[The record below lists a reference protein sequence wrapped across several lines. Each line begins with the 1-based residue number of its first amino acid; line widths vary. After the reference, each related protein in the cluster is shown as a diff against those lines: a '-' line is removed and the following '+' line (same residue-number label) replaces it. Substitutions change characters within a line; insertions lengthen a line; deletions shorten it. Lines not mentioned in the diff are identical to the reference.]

1 MPFELDGLQHVG
13 GGVHRYL
20 TRDDAAAVNAPGYWT
35 AAWPL
40 LRAGDAVFRTTLD
53 AGGAVL
59 SAGRHVITAASR
71 GAISSADGF
80 DAGSMITPPELP
92 GAGYTLTS
100 AAAITAATIFT
111 RVLPAAFTLTA
122 LRFRLATASSSGA
135 VSIDVRRNGTSIFT
149 QEQQLAAGETD
160 SLTAIA
166 QPYILTGD
174 SIDFTG
180 HTLTVVV
187 TAAGTGAAGLTVD
200 LLGTIGAA
208 LSLSAAA
215 LVGAEESAT
224 VELSG
229 TYTGTP
235 ATGGI
240 ELAIFSGASPVVAYG
255 AAAASGGT
263 ATRSVTAPAQGSGY
277 TTRLRYRDS
286 QTNAGGV
293 LEAISAPYVIA
304 EASGPPPPPPF
315 TPLDLGA
322 KTIEWLDFSNA
333 ATRTVTSGAYEQV
346 VGRKSVLTIGQ
357 ATAGARPALTNPSG
371 VPAGVDAMTF
381 DGVDDDIFTASV
393 PAALQGFYSSTSRAI
408 WIAGRITGEGEAQL
422 GRLYTRADASNGTIY
437 SFNLAATAP
446 PDAMRLLRGSTGGN
460 GQLDF
465 GLGYDAAAPSA
476 SQGFFI
482 LKAVYDDANRDWL
495 TSRFNGSTGTGSVL
509 TNNTGIRADG
519 SAGSIRFGNT
529 AAGDR
534 TFNGWITDVVYTDG
548 LTAGE
553 ETDLITFLEARLGR
567 TGLWV

>member
-1 MPFELDGLQHVG
+1 MTIGAPYRRGSRRSERADVGPDANWTRSLTLREDRDPGVADGGNAGVG
-13 GGVHRYL
+13 YVL
-20 TRDDAAAVNAPGYWT
+20 SSAAGIT
-35 AAWPL
+35 A
-40 LRAGDAVFRTTLD
+40 TTL
-53 AGGAVL
+53 
-59 SAGRHVITAASR
+59 
-71 GAISSADGF
+71 
-80 DAGSMITPPELP
+80 
-92 GAGYTLTS
+92 
-100 AAAITAATIFT
+100 FT
-111 RVLPAAFTLTA
+111 RVLPTAFTLTG
-122 LRFRLATASSSGA
+122 LRFRLATASSSGT
-135 VSIDVRRNGTSIFT
+135 VSIDVRRNGTTIFT

-160 SLTAIA
+160 STAAIA
-166 QPYILTGD
+166 QPYILTAD

-180 HTLTVVV
+180 HTLTVVC

-200 LLGTIGAA
+200 LLGTVGAGLA
-208 LSLSAAA
+208 LSAAP
-215 LVGAEESAT
+215 LVGAEEGASVSLT
-224 VELSG
+224 G

-235 ATGGI
+235 AASGI
-240 ELAIFSGASPVVAYG
+240 ELGIFSGDTPVVAFG
-255 AAAASGGT
+255 AAT
-263 ATRSVTAPAQGSGY
+263 ATGGNASRSVTAPAAGSGY

-286 QTNAGGV
+286 TANVGGV
-293 LEAISAPYVIA
+293 IQAISSPYVIA
-304 EASGPPPPPPF
+304 AAEGPPPPPPF

-408 WIAGRITGEGEAQL
+408 WIAGRITGEGEASL
-422 GRLYTRADASNGTIY
+422 GRLYTRADGSAGTIY

-476 SQGFFI
+476 SEGFFI
-482 LKAVYDDANRDWL
+482 LKAVYDAANRDWL
-495 TSRFNGSTGTGSVL
+495 PSRFNGATGTGSVL

-519 SAGSIRFGNT
+519 SAGSIRLGNV

>member
-1 MPFELDGLQHVG
+1 MPTRKLHPLGEDGRLLPVIATTGPGSGGPPPTGGQPPVLDG
-13 GGVHRYL
+13 
-20 TRDDAAAVNAPGYWT
+20 
-35 AAWPL
+35 
-40 LRAGDAVFRTTLD
+40 
-53 AGGAVL
+53 
-59 SAGRHVITAASR
+59 S
-71 GAISSADGF
+71 GF
-80 DAGSMITPPELP
+80 
-92 GAGYTLTS
+92 TLTT

-111 RVLPAAFTLTA
+111 RVLPASFTLTA

-174 SIDFTG
+174 TIDFTG
-180 HTLTVVV
+180 HSLTVVV
-187 TAAGTGAAGLTVD
+187 TSAGTGAAGLTVD
-200 LLGTIGAA
+200 LLGEIGATLA
-208 LSLSAAA
+208 LSAATTA
-215 LVGAEESAT
+215 GAEEGAT
-224 VELSG
+224 IAITG

-235 ATGGI
+235 ATSGI
-240 ELAIFSGASPVVAYG
+240 ELGIFSGASPVVAYG
-255 AAAASGGT
+255 AASAAGGAAS
-263 ATRSVTAPAQGSGY
+263 RNVTAPAAGSGY
-277 TTRLRYRDS
+277 STRLRYRDS

-293 LEAISAPYVIA
+293 LEAISAPWVIT
-304 EASGPPPPPPF
+304 EAVGPPPPPPF

-322 KTIEWLDFSNA
+322 KTIEWLDFSDGA
-333 ATRTVTSGAYEQV
+333 SRTLASGAYEQV

-357 ATAGARPALTNPSG
+357 ATPGARPALTNPSG
-371 VPAGVDAMTF
+371 LPAGVDAMTF
-381 DGVDDDIFTASV
+381 DGADDDIFTASV
-393 PAALQGFYSSTSRAI
+393 PAALQNFYSSTARAI

-446 PDAMRLLRGSTGGN
+446 PDALRLLRGSTGGN

-465 GLGYDAAAPSA
+465 GLGYDAAAPS
-476 SQGFFI
+476 SSLGFFI
-482 LKAVYDDANRDWL
+482 LKAVYNASGRDWL
-495 TSRFNGSTGTGSVL
+495 TSRFNGASGTGSVL

-567 TGLWV
+567 TGLWA